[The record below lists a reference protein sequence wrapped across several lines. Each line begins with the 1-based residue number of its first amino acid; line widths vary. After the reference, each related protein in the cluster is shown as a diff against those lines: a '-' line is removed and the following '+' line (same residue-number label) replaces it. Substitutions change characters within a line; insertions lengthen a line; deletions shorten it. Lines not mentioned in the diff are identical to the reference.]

1 MADSWAT
8 STELRDFHR
17 SLDLHVDVRAG
28 TRGAG
33 AALTGSLRDA
43 VRTGRLAPGTRLP
56 SSRALAADL
65 GVARNTVADAYTEL
79 VAEGWLTARQGS
91 GTRVAA
97 RSEPRRTGA
106 RAKAQTHA
114 GARTR
119 APAHEP
125 PPHPLAPQVTYNLLP
140 GAPDAAR
147 FPRAAWAAAAR
158 RALTAAPSAAFGH
171 QGPGG
176 RGELRRAL
184 AGYLARARGVYAE
197 PERIVVCAGF
207 TGGVRLLAEV
217 LRAEGVR
224 RVAVEPY
231 GLGLHRRL
239 LTDAGLRTVPLPYD
253 DEGIATAA
261 LPATG
266 AGAVLL
272 TPAHQF
278 PTGVPLAPD
287 RRAAAVDWA
296 RATGG
301 VVLDDDYDGEFRY
314 DRQPVGALQSL
325 DPEHVAHLGT
335 VSKSLSPALRLG
347 WMVLPERLLRGV
359 HGVQSLSRTPPGV
372 VDQLTLAE
380 FLDSGGYDRHVRAAR
395 QRYRRRRDRLVAELA
410 RRAPRVTVTGIAAGL
425 HAVVRLPPGTERR
438 VLARAARE
446 GLAVTRLGAYE
457 YGNAAWE
464 EGGDFTAPRPAGEAP
479 GTQGE
484 ALVVGYGTPPDHL
497 YPGALEALCRVLETE
512 T

>member
-1 MADSWAT
+1 MADYRAT
-8 STELRDFHR
+8 SAGLRDFQR
-17 SLDLHVDVRAG
+17 SLDLHLDVRGGSRG
-28 TRGAG
+28 TG
-33 AALTGSLRDA
+33 AALIRALRDA

-65 GVARNTVADAYTEL
+65 GVARNTVADAYAEL

-97 RSEPRRTGA
+97 RAEPRR
-106 RAKAQTHA
+106 A
-114 GARTR
+114 GTAAGRL
-119 APAHEP
+119 PEP
-125 PPHPLAPQVTYNLLP
+125 PPHPLDRPATYNLLP
-140 GAPDAAR
+140 GAPDSAR

-158 RALTAAPSAAFGH
+158 RALTAAPSAAFAH

-176 RGELRRAL
+176 RLELRRAL
-184 AGYLARARGVYAE
+184 AGYLARARGVHAE
-197 PERIVVCAGF
+197 PARIVVCAGF
-207 TGGVRLLAEV
+207 TSGLRLLAEV
-217 LRAEGVR
+217 LRAEGTR
-224 RVAVEPY
+224 RIAVEPY

-239 LTDAGLRTVPLPYD
+239 LTDAGLRTVPLPYV
-253 DEGIATAA
+253 GGGTATAD

-278 PTGVPLAPD
+278 PTGVPLAPE

-347 WMVLPERLLRGV
+347 WMVLPGRLLRPV
-359 HGVQSLSRTPPGV
+359 HEVQALSRTPPGV

-380 FLDSGGYDRHVRAAR
+380 FVESGGYDRHVRAAR

-446 GLAVTRLGAYE
+446 GLAVARLGAYE
-457 YGNAAWE
+457 YGQGAWE
-464 EGGDFTAPRPAGEAP
+464 EGGDFAAPAAAGDTP
-479 GTQGE
+479 GPEGE

-497 YPGALEALCRVLETE
+497 YPGALAALCRVLAAET
-512 T
+512 

>member
-8 STELRDFHR
+8 SAELHDVHR

-33 AALTGSLRDA
+33 AALIRSLRDA

-97 RSEPRRTGA
+97 RSEPRRA
-106 RAKAQTHA
+106 RA
-114 GARTR
+114 R
-119 APAHEP
+119 AATQEP
-125 PPHPLAPQVTYNLLP
+125 PPHPLDRQATYNLLP

-158 RALTAAPSAAFGH
+158 RALLAAPSAAFGH

-176 RGELRRAL
+176 RVELRRAL

-197 PERIVVCAGF
+197 PARIVVCAGF
-207 TGGVRLLAEV
+207 TGGLRLLAEV
-217 LRAEGVR
+217 LRAEGAR

-239 LTDAGLRTVPLPYD
+239 ITGAGLRTVPLPYD
-253 DEGIATAA
+253 DGGIATAA

-278 PTGVPLAPD
+278 PTGVALAPE

-301 VVLDDDYDGEFRY
+301 VVLEDDYDGEFRY

-325 DPEHVAHLGT
+325 DPEHVVHLGT

-347 WMVLPERLLRGV
+347 WMVLPERLSRGV
-359 HGVQSLSRTPPGV
+359 HVEQSLSRTPPGV

-446 GLAVTRLGAYE
+446 GLAVARLGAYAH
-457 YGNAAWE
+457 GSAAWE
-464 EGGDFTAPRPAGEAP
+464 EGGDFTAPAPAGEAP
-479 GTQGE
+479 GARGE

-497 YPGALEALCRVLETE
+497 YPGALAALCRVLEAE

>member
-8 STELRDFHR
+8 SAELRDFHR

-33 AALTGSLRDA
+33 AALVRSLRDA

-65 GVARNTVADAYTEL
+65 GVARNTVADAYAEL

-97 RSEPRRTGA
+97 RSEPRRATTQA
-106 RAKAQTHA
+106 H
-114 GARTR
+114 

-125 PPHPLAPQVTYNLLP
+125 PRHPLDRQATYNLLP

-176 RGELRRAL
+176 RVELRRAL

-207 TGGVRLLAEV
+207 TGGLRLLAEV
-217 LRAEGVR
+217 LRAEGAR

-239 LTDAGLRTVPLPYD
+239 LADAGLRTVPLPYD
-253 DEGIATAA
+253 EEGIATAA

-347 WMVLPERLLRGV
+347 WMVLPERLVRGV
-359 HGVQSLSRTPPGV
+359 HAVQSLSRTPPGV

-438 VLARAARE
+438 VLARAAGE
-446 GLAVTRLGAYE
+446 GLAVARLGAYE

-464 EGGDFTAPRPAGEAP
+464 EGGDFTAPAPAGEAP
-479 GTQGE
+479 GAQGE

-497 YPGALEALCRVLETE
+497 YPGALAALCRVLEAE

>member
-8 STELRDFHR
+8 SAELRDFQR

-28 TRGAG
+28 SRGAG
-33 AALTGSLRDA
+33 AALIRSLRDA
-43 VRTGRLAPGTRLP
+43 VRTGRLAPGARLP

-65 GVARNTVADAYTEL
+65 GVARNTVADAYAEL

-97 RSEPRRTGA
+97 RSEPRR
-106 RAKAQTHA
+106 A
-114 GARTR
+114 GA
-119 APAHEP
+119 AAQVQP
-125 PPHPLAPQVTYNLLP
+125 PPRHALDRRATYNLLP

-147 FPRAAWAAAAR
+147 FPRAAWAAATR

-176 RGELRRAL
+176 RVELRRAL

-197 PERIVVCAGF
+197 PERIVVCSGF
-207 TGGVRLLAEV
+207 TSGLRLLAEV
-217 LRAEGVR
+217 LRAEGAR

-239 LTDAGLRTVPLPYD
+239 LADTGLRTVPLPYD

-278 PTGVPLAPD
+278 PTGVPLAPE

-347 WMVLPERLLRGV
+347 WMVLPERLLRAV
-359 HGVQSLSRTPPGV
+359 HEVQALSRTPPGV

-380 FLDSGGYDRHVRAAR
+380 FVESGGYDRHVRAAR

-446 GLAVTRLGAYE
+446 GLAVARMGAYQ

-464 EGGDFTAPRPAGEAP
+464 EGGDFTAPAPAGEEP
-479 GTQGE
+479 GPQGE
-484 ALVVGYGTPPDHL
+484 ALVVGYGAPPDHL
-497 YPGALEALCRVLETE
+497 YPGALAALCRVLEAE